1 MSRFAKKA
9 VILSV
14 IFLLAVGGYFIWNQ
28 KHADPDIFY
37 TSIEDANL
45 PVVYMEMY
53 GEAVNGLH
61 GYFKEDSRAAA
72 REALTVLPADRRLGI
87 RIGEADGALTGIQ
100 YEAVSYTHLDVYKR
114 QEMEIRADREG
125 RRRGGGRRHHR
136 NRAGDR
142 HRRAQ
147 DHGSL
152 RNQWYGEVE

>member
-61 GYFKEDSRAAA
+61 GYLKRTAAPRPGRHSRSF
-72 REALTVLPADRRLGI
+72 RR
-87 RIGEADGALTGIQ
+87 TGGW
-100 YEAVSYTHLDVYKR
+100 ESAS
-114 QEMEIRADREG
+114 G
-125 RRRGGGRRHHR
+125 RRT
-136 NRAGDR
+136 A
-142 HRRAQ
+142 
-147 DHGSL
+147 L
-152 RNQWYGEVE
+152 F

>member
-87 RIGEADGALTGIQ
+87 RIGEADGALLGIQ
-100 YEAVSYTHLDVYKR
+100 YEVRNLERSRLLEKTQVSDWTQADGYT
-114 QEMEIRADREG
+114 RAELPIENLLTKDEEYLLTIQISFEG
-125 RRRGGGRRHHR
+125 
-136 NRAGDR
+136 
-142 HRRAQ
+142 Q
-147 DHGSL
+147 KP
-152 RNQWYGEVE
+152 V

>member
-1 MSRFAKKA
+1 MQRKQSSCQSFSFW
-9 VILSV
+9 L
-14 IFLLAVGGYFIWNQ
+14 GYFIWNQ

-87 RIGEADGALTGIQ
+87 RIGEADGALLGIQ
-100 YEAVSYTHLDVYKR
+100 YEV
-114 QEMEIRADREG
+114 
-125 RRRGGGRRHHR
+125 R
-136 NRAGDR
+136 NLERPA
-142 HRRAQ
+142 
-147 DHGSL
+147 
-152 RNQWYGEVE
+152 